1 VLELFLDQGIAMN
14 DFESAKEL
22 LENARFWETE
32 KKLGKLAQDV
42 MKNRLISIQPY
53 DLFNIEP
60 ASYNMSIEREGGKGD
75 QAAKAR
81 KAKEEKRKKML
92 ERKAQGPEDIGKMLK
107 D

>member
-1 VLELFLDQGIAMN
+1 MN

-60 ASYNMSIEREGGKGD
+60 AS
-75 QAAKAR
+75 
-81 KAKEEKRKKML
+81 
-92 ERKAQGPEDIGKMLK
+92 
-107 D
+107 